1 MAFVDY
7 TTSNDSVKLKKFR
20 FRTRKEVEL
29 KLDLLNKSDNT
40 LENLKIRT
48 KIEGNGLELL
58 SPPSGV
64 VRINHLK
71 PKESSPITFSF
82 SPISRVNTR
91 VILVVQYLDSVG
103 RKCTNWLG
111 DVETNFLGCFVRPLP
126 ISENEHE
133 NDRLEFKDNTSHTSL
148 NIEGLQVSKITKIAK
163 KMPGLHLCNLKEE
176 GTRSIIYHAGES
188 SLDDSKYLSMIFL
201 RKLGEDE
208 SLRVAL
214 ELICH
219 STDTDNS
226 AELKEE
232 MLFYLKN
239 KLLELNAKFV

>member
-1 MAFVDY
+1 MD
-7 TTSNDSVKLKKFR
+7 
-20 FRTRKEVEL
+20 
-29 KLDLLNKSDNT
+29 
-40 LENLKIRT
+40 
-48 KIEGNGLELL
+48 LL

-71 PKESSPITFSF
+71 AGESSPITFSF
-82 SPISRVNTR
+82 SPLSRANTR
-91 VILVVQYLDSVG
+91 VILIVQYLDSVG
-103 RKCTNWLG
+103 RKCTDWLG
-111 DVETNFLGCFVRPLP
+111 DVETNFLGCFVRPLK

-133 NDRLEFKDNTSHTSL
+133 NDRLNLKDYTSHTSL

-163 KMPGLHLCNLKEE
+163 GMPGLHLCNIKEE
-176 GTRSIIYHAGES
+176 NTRSIIYHAGES

-219 STDTDNS
+219 STDIDNS

-232 MLFYLKN
+232 MLLYLKN

>member
-1 MAFVDY
+1 
-7 TTSNDSVKLKKFR
+7 
-20 FRTRKEVEL
+20 
-29 KLDLLNKSDNT
+29 
-40 LENLKIRT
+40 
-48 KIEGNGLELL
+48 
-58 SPPSGV
+58 
-64 VRINHLK
+64 
-71 PKESSPITFSF
+71 
-82 SPISRVNTR
+82 
-91 VILVVQYLDSVG
+91 
-103 RKCTNWLG
+103 
-111 DVETNFLGCFVRPLP
+111 
-126 ISENEHE
+126 
-133 NDRLEFKDNTSHTSL
+133 
-148 NIEGLQVSKITKIAK
+148 
-163 KMPGLHLCNLKEE
+163 MPGLHLCNLKEE

-239 KLLELNAKFV
+239 KFLELNAKFV